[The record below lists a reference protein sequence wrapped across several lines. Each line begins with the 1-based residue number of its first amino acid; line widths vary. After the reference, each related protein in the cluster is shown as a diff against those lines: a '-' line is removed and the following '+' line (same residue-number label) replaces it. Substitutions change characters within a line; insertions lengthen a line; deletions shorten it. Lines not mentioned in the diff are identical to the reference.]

1 MLQRIIIVD
10 DEISA
15 RMSVELA
22 LTMAGYAVFGTDNGK
37 DAVKAIAESNA
48 TTSQFDLL
56 ITDLH
61 MPGMSGIELMD
72 RLHELRI
79 EIPKLAFTG
88 YADDRVIRE
97 LELRGCHDL
106 YEKPLDPK
114 SITHCVGNVLQQH
127 MNRESGW
134 EKGIL
139 PPDPFRLAR
148 METAFNTLMAKF
160 D

>member
-1 MLQRIIIVD
+1 MPQRIIIVD
-10 DEISA
+10 DEVSS

-37 DAVKAIAESNA
+37 DAVKAIAEASA
-48 TTSQFDLL
+48 TPDKFDLL

-79 EIPKLAFTG
+79 EMPKLALTRC
-88 YADDRVIRE
+88 ADERVIRE

-106 YEKPLDPK
+106 YEMPLDPK
-114 SITHCVGNVLQQH
+114 TITHRVGELLQPH
-127 MNRESGW
+127 LNRFSGW
-134 EKGIL
+134 EKGML
-139 PPDPFRLAR
+139 PPNPFRLAR
-148 METAFNTLMAKF
+148 METAFNTLVAKNE
-160 D
+160 